1 MRLALREFDVAPASK
16 DRDFMASRSSG
27 SLKQQC
33 SGAKALRVNA
43 AVCRGYFDLNRNDFA
58 LYERVHREFCGRLDA
73 NDLMGHPNVRE
84 ELGRARLCG
93 DVDFSDVEDVC
104 GPLEAPDV
112 VAKLDALRDKCGRLK
127 VERAWTWG
135 F

>member
-1 MRLALREFDVAPASK
+1 MGINSK
-16 DRDFMASRSSG
+16 PDPTK
-27 SLKQQC
+27 KQ
-33 SGAKALRVNA
+33 
-43 AVCRGYFDLNRNDFA
+43 GY
-58 LYERVHREFCGRLDA
+58 
-73 NDLMGHPNVRE
+73 
-84 ELGRARLCG
+84 RLCG